1 MEMKYILF
9 DLDGTISNSYSGI
22 IRSYHRA
29 LRDFNIEI
37 RPELDRK
44 LIGPPI
50 VYSMVNYYGLSEE
63 QGSEIVRRY
72 RQYYM
77 EDGIY
82 DFELY
87 PDIREAIMTLAAH
100 GKKLMLAT
108 SKPEHMAVKVL
119 EHADLAQYFLFIAGA
134 NAEYGSGEPNVR
146 ADKIDIIRYLLET
159 NDIKDVE
166 NAVMIGDTSFDIRA
180 AKKLGLRSIG
190 VTYGFGAPEELRL
203 SGANFLA
210 QTPMDFVRYIIEQ
223 E

>member
-1 MEMKYILF
+1 MEMKYILL
-9 DLDGTISNSYSGI
+9 DLDGTITNSYRGI

-29 LRDFNIEI
+29 LEDFHIEI

-63 QGSEIVRRY
+63 QGQEIVKRY

-77 EDGIY
+77 EDGIFDY
-82 DFELY
+82 DLY
-87 PDIREAIMTLAAH
+87 PDIKEAVMTLSAH
-100 GKKLMLAT
+100 GKKLLLAT
-108 SKPEHMAVKVL
+108 SKPEPMAQKVL

-134 NAEYGSGEPNVR
+134 NAEYGSPDPGVR
-146 ADKIDIIRYLLET
+146 ANKIDIIRYCLEA
-159 NDIKDVE
+159 NDIKDLE

-180 AKKLGLRSIG
+180 AKKLGLKSIG

-203 SGANFLA
+203 GGADFLA
-210 QTPMDFVRYIIEQ
+210 ASPMDFVRYIIEQ